1 MPLVPLP
8 LPDPGSPDLS
18 SPLGFLRWLGRAQRR
33 GQLLATLWCTLE
45 LGSMAALPVAVGRG
59 VQAVVDRDTRALL
72 TAGLLALLLSATQTA
87 MTVLVHRQVVWNW
100 IHAASQVRQLVARQ
114 ASALG
119 GGLSRRIA
127 TGEIVAVSSGDVEKI
142 GWYVELTARLRGAV
156 LAWLGVSAVVLWRQP
171 GLGLAV
177 LLGVPVLAV
186 AVWPLLGP
194 FERRYT
200 EQRAL
205 GGRASEL
212 AADTVAGL
220 RVLRGIGGEELFLR
234 RYRAASQRVRAA
246 AVRTARTWAVMQAQ
260 EVLLPGLFVIG
271 VTWYGARLA
280 LDGSI
285 GVGELI
291 AVYGATAFLAAPLRV
306 IGEAAHAWSVAR
318 VSAGR
323 AVKVLSLTREG
334 GAAGGEGGGS
344 SDRVFADGVDVPGG
358 DGSGGAAEGNGDET
372 SDPVF
377 ADGVEGADVPGA
389 DGSGGAV
396 DADGAGV
403 AVGSSGVAELVR
415 RAARSDLH
423 DPVSGLTV
431 RAGRLTAVV
440 CGDPDA
446 AGELAARLGG
456 RPVLAEGERAKPSVR
471 LGGVALDGVPLAAA
485 RAAVLVHDKEPV
497 LLSGTLADLFDVP
510 RSGRVG
516 PAEALAAARA
526 QDALEA
532 LVEGSPECADDPMAA
547 RITERGRSLSGGQRQ
562 RLALARALVA
572 DPPVLVLDEPTSA
585 VDAHTE
591 ARIAAGLREL
601 RAGRTTVVF
610 ATSPLLLD
618 QADTV
623 LLLQRGRVAATG
635 THRELMAVEPRY
647 RAVVTRDESAPPETG
662 APEPVGASE
671 PVGPGGPAGSAEVPV
686 GSVLP
691 GGAE

>member
-8 LPDPGSPDLS
+8 LPDPGRPDLS

-33 GQLLATLWCTLE
+33 GQLLATLWSTLE
-45 LGSMAALPVAVGRG
+45 LGSMAALPVAIGRG
-59 VQAVVDRDTRALL
+59 VQAVVDHDTRALL
-72 TAGLLALLLSATQTA
+72 AAGLLALLLAVVQTA
-87 MTVLVHRQVVWNW
+87 MTVLLHRQVVWNW
-100 IHAASQVRQLVARQ
+100 IQAASQVRQLVARQ

-142 GWYVELTARLRGAV
+142 GWYVELTARLYGAV
-156 LAWLGVSAVVLWRQP
+156 LAWLGVSTVVLWRQP

-177 LLGVPVLAV
+177 LLGVPVLAA

-194 FERRYT
+194 FERRYA

-205 GGRASEL
+205 GGKASEL

-291 AVYGATAFLAAPLRV
+291 AVYGSTAFLAAPLRV

-323 AVKVLSLTREG
+323 AVKVLTLTRDDAPADGTGPE
-334 GAAGGEGGGS
+334 GAAGAA
-344 SDRVFADGVDVPGG
+344 ADG
-358 DGSGGAAEGNGDET
+358 
-372 SDPVF
+372 
-377 ADGVEGADVPGA
+377 
-389 DGSGGAV
+389 
-396 DADGAGV
+396 
-403 AVGSSGVAELVR
+403 AELVR
-415 RAARSDLH
+415 RAPRSDLH
-423 DPVSGLTV
+423 DPVSGLTA

-456 RPVLAEGERAKPSVR
+456 RPVLAEGAAAGPSAR
-471 LGGVALDGVPLAAA
+471 LGGLELDGVPLAAV

-497 LLSGTLADLFDVP
+497 LLSGTLAELLDVP
-510 RSGRVG
+510 RSGRVE

-532 LVEGSPECADDPMAA
+532 LVDGSPECAGDPMAA

-562 RLALARALVA
+562 RLALARSLVA

-591 ARIAAGLREL
+591 SRIAAGLREL
-601 RAGRTTVVF
+601 RSGRTTVVF

-623 LLLQRGRVAATG
+623 LLLQQGRVAASG
-635 THRELMAVEPRY
+635 THRELMADEPRY
-647 RAVVTRDESAPPETG
+647 RAVVTRDENEPG
-662 APEPVGASE
+662 AVG
-671 PVGPGGPAGSAEVPV
+671 GSAARPAVRPAADPV
-686 GSVLP
+686 GSGLA